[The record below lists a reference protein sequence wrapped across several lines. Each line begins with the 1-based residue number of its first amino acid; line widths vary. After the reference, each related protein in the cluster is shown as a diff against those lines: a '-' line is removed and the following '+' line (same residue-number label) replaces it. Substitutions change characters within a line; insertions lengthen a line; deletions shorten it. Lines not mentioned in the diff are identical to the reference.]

1 MASENGNAL
10 LQFEPGLMIWT
21 VVTFLLTFLAL
32 RLIAWKP
39 ILGALDEREGRIRE
53 SLEKAELAKAEAERA
68 IAENRANMEAS
79 LRRSQELVVEAR
91 QEADRVRTEAR
102 EEARKEARKIMEEG
116 RRQLEAE
123 RRIAVAELRQEAA
136 DLAIRAAEHLL
147 KKRVG
152 ERENRRLVEEF
163 LEQLPDQS
171 VH

>member
-102 EEARKEARKIMEEG
+102 EEARQEVRKIMEEG

>member
-102 EEARKEARKIMEEG
+102 DAARLEARKIMEEG

>member
-53 SLEKAELAKAEAERA
+53 SLEKAELAKSEAERA

-102 EEARKEARKIMEEG
+102 EEARQEARKIMEEG

-152 ERENRRLVEEF
+152 EQENRRLVEEF